1 MLRINL
7 LPVRQLKKRAK
18 AKRQIGGML
27 FLFIGVLA
35 LLAAGGWYQAQNIKD
50 LRGKVATLEKVKKSY
65 APTLKKIATLKKNRE
80 EFDRKTSIIKQLKQ
94 DSSLT
99 VRVLDEVARKID
111 NKRMWLLTLQ
121 QENTSLRLSGVA
133 LDNRTIAQ
141 FMDSLKSSEFV
152 RDVSLTSSSLK
163 VVAGKDL
170 KSFAL
175 VCAVSP
181 PSQTKNDT
189 AGDPKTN

>member
-27 FLFIGVLA
+27 FLFIAVLA
-35 LLAAGGWYQAQNIKD
+35 MLTAGGWYQAQNIKD
-50 LRGKVATLEKVKKSY
+50 LRGKIAELEKVKKSY
-65 APTLKKIATLKKNRE
+65 SPTLKKIAKLKKSRE
-80 EFDRKTSIIKQLKQ
+80 EFERKTSIIKKLKQ

-99 VRVLDEVARKID
+99 VRVLDEVAKKVD

-121 QENTSLRLSGVA
+121 QENTSLRLSGIA

-141 FMDSLKSSEFV
+141 FMDNLKSSEFV
-152 RDVSLTSSSLK
+152 QDVSLTSSSLK

-181 PSQTKNDT
+181 PSQAIDGA
-189 AGDPKTN
+189 AGDQKTN